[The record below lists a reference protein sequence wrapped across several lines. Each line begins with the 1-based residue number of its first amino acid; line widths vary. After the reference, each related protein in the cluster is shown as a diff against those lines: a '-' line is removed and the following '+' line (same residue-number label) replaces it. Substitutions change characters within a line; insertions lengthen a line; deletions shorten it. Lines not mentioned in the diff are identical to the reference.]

1 MRSMQIIEKV
11 GRKMDKY
18 KKMQAYLRKKRLA
31 KQNNDIRE
39 RKINYTE
46 TAIKID
52 IFKKVLQIKDE
63 MQEELKSSEKDKSK
77 YLSEIEIIDKF
88 FRKVIRA
95 I

>member
-1 MRSMQIIEKV
+1 MQIIEKV
-11 GRKMDKY
+11 GRKMNKY

>member
-1 MRSMQIIEKV
+1 
-11 GRKMDKY
+11 MDKY